1 VQWCL
6 SDRYILARCHRR
18 PLDLD
23 HIMLYNAVLDW
34 AAARPGC
41 TRGLGKASGA
51 QAISRQAA
59 ESQASHRGPSHATR
73 SVTERR
79 PGLGNGEDRHMTTI
93 QWTDN
98 FATACQQAGQDQKLV
113 LLDFFSPT

>member
-1 VQWCL
+1 MEHHAKMAWMCRAFFTGASV
-6 SDRYILARCHRR
+6 YMARVCGTG
-18 PLDLD
+18 
-23 HIMLYNAVLDW
+23 N
-34 AAARPGC
+34 AARPGC

-59 ESQASHRGPSHATR
+59 ESQASHRGLSHAKR